1 MKKLQDT
8 LVYRIM
14 TIKMQLDEVVK
25 EDFQNIGITKEN
37 FVTMYFIHE
46 NPGITQAELAEL
58 NHKDRN
64 VITKFIDKLEKFQ
77 YVKRVQSPADRRSY
91 CLYVTPEG
99 EEIFAPYWKILTDS
113 EKARLNRLTEDEQ
126 KQLMAWLEILM
137 Q

>member
-8 LVYRIM
+8 LVYKIL

-25 EDFQNIGITKEN
+25 EDFQKIGITKEN

-64 VITKFIDKLEKFQ
+64 VITKFIDKLEKYQ
-77 YVKRVQSPADRRSY
+77 YVKRVQSPTDRRSY
-91 CLYVTPEG
+91 CLYMTPAG
-99 EEIFAPYWKILTDS
+99 EEILGPYWKILTDS
-113 EKARLNRLTEDEQ
+113 EKARLNRLTAEEQ
-126 KQLMAWLEILM
+126 KQLMTYLARLM
-137 Q
+137 D